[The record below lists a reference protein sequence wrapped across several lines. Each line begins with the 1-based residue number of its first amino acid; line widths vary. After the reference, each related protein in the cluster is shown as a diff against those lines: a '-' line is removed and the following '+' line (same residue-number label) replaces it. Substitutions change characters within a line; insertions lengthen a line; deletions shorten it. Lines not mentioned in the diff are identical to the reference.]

1 MPSFDQTW
9 HDIHFTSRDGLRLYA
24 RHYPAA
30 GGARGRPVVCLAGLT
45 RNSKDFHDLAEALA
59 GHAACPRDV
68 YCLDYRGR
76 GRSQYDPDWKNY
88 TVLVEMQDVL
98 DFMTLRGLH
107 DAAVIGTSR
116 GGLIAMV
123 MAVVRP
129 AALGAVV
136 LNDIGPVLER
146 EGIAR
151 ITAYVG
157 KVPLPKDWTEATEL
171 VRGMNKRFF
180 TDIPDEQWEEVAR
193 QMFSDENGLP
203 TPGYDAKLGNAVSL
217 LNGPLPELW
226 PQFAALARVP
236 VLVLRG
242 ETSDILSRKTLDEMR
257 LRHPRLESFIIRGQG
272 HAPLLKDAQS
282 ITTVANFLDHAEA
295 APGATHVPALAAG
308 R

>member
-123 MAVVRP
+123 MAGGRP
-129 AALGAVV
+129 AAGGARVGAHSTA
-136 LNDIGPVLER
+136 NPPYNSRSNQSRYRGRTTPPCPESPPQPCS
-146 EGIAR
+146 A
-151 ITAYVG
+151 ITVG
-157 KVPLPKDWTEATEL
+157 
-171 VRGMNKRFF
+171 
-180 TDIPDEQWEEVAR
+180 
-193 QMFSDENGLP
+193 
-203 TPGYDAKLGNAVSL
+203 
-217 LNGPLPELW
+217 NGPFPSGL
-226 PQFAALARVP
+226 
-236 VLVLRG
+236 
-242 ETSDILSRKTLDEMR
+242 
-257 LRHPRLESFIIRGQG
+257 
-272 HAPLLKDAQS
+272 
-282 ITTVANFLDHAEA
+282 
-295 APGATHVPALAAG
+295 
-308 R
+308 